1 MATAA
6 QRRRAELAVRKL
18 SGIDDAR
25 PYYGAGGAV
34 SHANVATAGGLP
46 RRMPAVPGVFSI
58 QRGRTPN
65 EADIRRYMLSAGM
78 GDPNAIGP
86 IRNRPMQLPQRVDAG
101 SSYQQRIAANRPQ
114 ELSLTEQAFADA
126 MAQNQRAFDETLNR
140 YGQIVSGRLGVHDRA
155 MSEAEN
161 WGKAQAKL
169 NEERAREALDSQ
181 MAALEASGIANSNVL
196 PAFAQRNARDL
207 ALTQQA
213 LSEAVSNR
221 KIGYD
226 TSLSDEVY
234 DAVERRNDIPPDTNQ
249 LISLAMEYEKQQA
262 AAGENGDLRRQID
275 EIKNSIRQGRAPRRS
290 FRSIRPVMGGIAPVF
305 MNAGSM
311 GYGMPQLVSL
321 GPRTSNRYPRR
332 RAPEEY
338 AAIANAVAKRRN
350 ASGSP
355 NQILTTPQY
364 RQPLNLYPTQRAY
377 A

>member
-6 QRRRAELAVRKL
+6 QRRRAELAVRQL

-226 TSLSDEVY
+226 TALSDEVY

-290 FRSIRPVMGGIAPVF
+290 SRSIRPVMGGIAPVF

-321 GPRTSNRYPRR
+321 GSRTSNRYPRR
-332 RAPEEY
+332 RSPEEY
-338 AAIANAVAKRRN
+338 AAVNLRN
-350 ASGSP
+350 SAGSRK
-355 NQILTTPQY
+355 QILTPPQY